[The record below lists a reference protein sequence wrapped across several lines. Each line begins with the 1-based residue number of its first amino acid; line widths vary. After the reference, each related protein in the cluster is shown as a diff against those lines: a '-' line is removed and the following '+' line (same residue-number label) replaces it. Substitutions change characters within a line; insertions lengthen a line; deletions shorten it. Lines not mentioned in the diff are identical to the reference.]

1 MANFLE
7 KTIDASAHT
16 LCDFVA
22 AYNEVLLLLDDV
34 AETVVMTNVG
44 DMEGDILLPSPLP
57 RNLIVP
63 IEHVFGSYSIVLP
76 NSLTLVGTHILICIK
91 QSFSH
96 TLTLRVLNN
105 ASEFYVGENFGLPIT
120 QVGVREFTVQLPN
133 NNTDRVV
140 IAMVFNYGAWCI
152 NASVYKTPTVTP

>member
-63 IEHVFGSYSIVLP
+63 IEHVFGSYSIVFP
-76 NSLTLVGTHILICIK
+76 DSPTQDGTHILICIE
-91 QSFSH
+91 QSLSN
-96 TLTLRVLNN
+96 TLTLKELNN
-105 ASEFYVGENFGLPIT
+105 ASGFYVGENFGLPIT

-133 NNTDRVV
+133 NNTDRVM
-140 IAMVFNYGAWCI
+140 IAMVSIRGKWSV
-152 NASVYKTPTVTP
+152 NASVYKTPTVIP